1 MHVNLLLSIVMV
13 IVGVSFLI
21 LSFLF
26 PGEITIGAFVASLA
40 IAAFFYVLHKKQK
53 NKFHSH

>member
-1 MHVNLLLSIVMV
+1 MSANLLLSVVMV
-13 IVGVSFLI
+13 VVGVAFLI

-26 PGEITIGAFVASLA
+26 PGEITIGAFIASLV

-53 NKFHSH
+53 NRVHSH